1 VSTYPDHILRVG
13 SQHLAEL
20 KRKAAEFERQLWDA
34 HESLEQELEQ
44 AASATEMLVDG
55 RQEAFR
61 WTGDTPEGH
70 VQGRRAPVDRTAGP
84 PRSDVDVP
92 ESDTEVAARGDLTNA
107 PREARVEGASPAYV
121 PSGAAVEAAS
131 PAYVR
136 NGAGVEAA
144 SPAYTPS
151 DAGVEA
157 ASPAYTPS
165 DAGVEAA
172 SPAYTP
178 DERTARLIGH
188 GRKPPEPSHRGR
200 NIVLTGLAIAIGAAL
215 ITMLVRAAFRP
226 GPSWPASVATVQ
238 RQIATAC
245 QNPDVRS
252 EPSQVNFAC
261 NKATRQI
268 LWVFSLMTSGNNPDF
283 ASIRTGRQGLEPIRP
298 SQGGQVAWSLNLHH
312 PYNPA
317 NPIDSLQVAARA
329 INNII
334 GGATLTAA
342 NGKPVV
348 QPGLESVPANCARY
362 TGSAAVTSRNGY
374 PALCAKP
381 ITSRAGQD
389 YLVADVFQKWMVGAP
404 PSAAQDAAI
413 LFQNA
418 HNPGDQRVL
427 AILRSLN
434 SSKLTG

>member
-1 VSTYPDHILRVG
+1 MTTYPDHILRMG

-34 HESLEQELEQ
+34 HESLEYEVTQSSF
-44 AASATEMLVDG
+44 APPGAVDA
-55 RQEAFR
+55 RHEAFR
-61 WTGDTPEGH
+61 GSPDVSEPSGANGSLPAGPVPARLPAGQDSADTEPAYSAE
-70 VQGRRAPVDRTAGP
+70 DRTAELV
-84 PRSDVDVP
+84 S
-92 ESDTEVAARGDLTNA
+92 
-107 PREARVEGASPAYV
+107 
-121 PSGAAVEAAS
+121 
-131 PAYVR
+131 
-136 NGAGVEAA
+136 
-144 SPAYTPS
+144 
-151 DAGVEA
+151 
-157 ASPAYTPS
+157 
-165 DAGVEAA
+165 
-172 SPAYTP
+172 
-178 DERTARLIGH
+178 H
-188 GRKPPEPSHRGR
+188 GRPGARRRHRLR
-200 NIVLTGLAIAIGAAL
+200 SILLAAIATAAL
-215 ITMLVRAAFRP
+215 AALVTMLVLAISRP
-226 GPSWPASVATVQ
+226 TPAWPASVAQVE
-238 RQIATAC
+238 RQIAVAC
-245 QNPDVRS
+245 QNPDVAS

-261 NKATRQI
+261 AKGTRQI

-283 ASIRTGRQGLEPIRP
+283 ASIKTGRQGLEPIRP

-348 QPGLESVPANCARY
+348 QAGLESVPANCARY
-362 TGSAAVTSRNGY
+362 TGSRAVTSRDGY

-381 ITSRAGQD
+381 ITSQAGQG

-404 PSAAQDAAI
+404 PRAAQNAAV

-418 HNPGDQRVL
+418 RDPGDPRVL

-434 SSKLTG
+434 ASTLSG

>member
-1 VSTYPDHILRVG
+1 MSTYPDHILRVG

-92 ESDTEVAARGDLTNA
+92 ESDTEVGARGDLTNA
-107 PREARVEGASPAYV
+107 PREARVE
-121 PSGAAVEAAS
+121 AAS
-131 PAYVR
+131 PAYAP
-136 NGAGVEAA
+136 NGAA
-144 SPAYTPS
+144 
-151 DAGVEA
+151 VEA

>member
-1 VSTYPDHILRVG
+1 MSTYPDHILRVG

-70 VQGRRAPVDRTAGP
+70 VQGRHAPVDRTAGP

-136 NGAGVEAA
+136 NG
-144 SPAYTPS
+144 
-151 DAGVEA
+151 AGVEA

-374 PALCAKP
+374 PGLCAKP

>member
-1 VSTYPDHILRVG
+1 VSAYPDHILRVG

-44 AASATEMLVDG
+44 AASATEVMVDAHP
-55 RQEAFR
+55 EAFR
-61 WTGDTPEGH
+61 WTGEAADGH
-70 VQGRRAPVDRTAGP
+70 VRGGHTPADRLPAPPDADVDETDRDTQIRAPGDPTPTLSDAGVDAESRAYMPSAAG
-84 PRSDVDVP
+84 VDAVSP
-92 ESDTEVAARGDLTNA
+92 AYAPSDTAVG
-107 PREARVEGASPAYV
+107 GASPAW
-121 PSGAAVEAAS
+121 A
-131 PAYVR
+131 
-136 NGAGVEAA
+136 
-144 SPAYTPS
+144 
-151 DAGVEA
+151 
-157 ASPAYTPS
+157 
-165 DAGVEAA
+165 
-172 SPAYTP
+172 P
-178 DERTARLIGH
+178 DERTARLIHH
-188 GRKPPEPSHRGR
+188 GRKRPKPSHRGR

-215 ITMLVRAAFRP
+215 ITILIRAAFRP

-312 PYNPA
+312 PYSPA

-348 QPGLESVPANCARY
+348 QPGLESRPANCARY
-362 TGSAAVTSRNGY
+362 TGSAAVTSHNGY

-381 ITSRAGQD
+381 ITSKVGQG
-389 YLVADVFQKWMVGAP
+389 YLVADVFEKWMVGAP
-404 PSAAQDAAI
+404 RSAAQNAAI

-418 HNPGDQRVL
+418 HNPGDPRVR
-427 AILRSLN
+427 AILRSL
-434 SSKLTG
+434 SSSTLSG

>member
-1 VSTYPDHILRVG
+1 MSTYPDHILRVG

-136 NGAGVEAA
+136 NGPAVEAA

-157 ASPAYTPS
+157 ASPAYTSS

-342 NGKPVV
+342 NGKPDV

>member
-1 VSTYPDHILRVG
+1 MSTYPDHILRVG

-70 VQGRRAPVDRTAGP
+70 VQGRHAPADRTAGP

-92 ESDTEVAARGDLTNA
+92 ESDTEVGARGDLTNA

-136 NGAGVEAA
+136 NGPAVEAA

>member
-1 VSTYPDHILRVG
+1 MSTYPDHILRVG

-44 AASATEMLVDG
+44 AASATDVTADG
-55 RQEAFR
+55 QHEAFR
-61 WTGDTPEGH
+61 WAGEAAGSYVPGGYAPAD
-70 VQGRRAPVDRTAGP
+70 RAPAP
-84 PRSDVDVP
+84 PYADVDAPGHDP
-92 ESDTEVAARGDLTNA
+92 EVRARGALTK
-107 PREARVEGASPAYV
+107 PPSEAGVD
-121 PSGAAVEAAS
+121 AAS
-131 PAYVR
+131 PAYLPS
-136 NGAGVEAA
+136 GARADVA
-144 SPAYTPS
+144 SPAYPPS
-151 DAGVEA
+151 DTGVSG
-157 ASPAYTPS
+157 ASSAH
-165 DAGVEAA
+165 V
-172 SPAYTP
+172 P

-188 GRKPPEPSHRGR
+188 GRRPPKPSHRGR
-200 NIVLTGLAIAIGAAL
+200 NVVLTGFVIAIGAAL
-215 ITMLVRAAFRP
+215 ITMLIRAALRP
-226 GPSWPASVATVQ
+226 GPSWPPSVAAVQ

-298 SQGGQVAWSLNLHH
+298 SQGGQLAWSLNLHH
-312 PYNPA
+312 PYSPA

-342 NGKPVV
+342 SGKPVV

-381 ITSRAGQD
+381 ITSQVGQG

-404 PSAAQDAAI
+404 PSAAQDAAV

-418 HNPGDQRVL
+418 NNPGDPRVRV
-427 AILRSLN
+427 ILGSLN
-434 SSKLTG
+434 SLKLSG